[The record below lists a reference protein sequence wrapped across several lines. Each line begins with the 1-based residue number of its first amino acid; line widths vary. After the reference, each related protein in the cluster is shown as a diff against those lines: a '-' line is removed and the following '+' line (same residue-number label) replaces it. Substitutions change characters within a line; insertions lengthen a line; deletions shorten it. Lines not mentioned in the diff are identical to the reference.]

1 MRMKEIDSIPDI
13 EKQYKDE
20 WLLFEV
26 YEENELGQ
34 PIKGKLIAHSPS
46 RKALNEYWHRIGVKF
61 PYITYTGR
69 KLPEKMEIVL

>member
-1 MRMKEIDSIPDI
+1 MKEIDSIPDI

-26 YEENELGQ
+26 YETDQMNQ
-34 PIKGKLIAHSPS
+34 PIRGKLLIHSPS
-46 RKALNEYWHRIGVKF
+46 RKALNEYWHRIKVKF
-61 PYITYTGR
+61 PYITYTGK

>member
-1 MRMKEIDSIPDI
+1 MKEIDSIPDI

-46 RKALNEYWHRIGVKF
+46 RKALNEYWDKVDVKF
-61 PYITYTGR
+61 PYVVWTGR
-69 KLPEKMEIVL
+69 IPQKKIEVIL